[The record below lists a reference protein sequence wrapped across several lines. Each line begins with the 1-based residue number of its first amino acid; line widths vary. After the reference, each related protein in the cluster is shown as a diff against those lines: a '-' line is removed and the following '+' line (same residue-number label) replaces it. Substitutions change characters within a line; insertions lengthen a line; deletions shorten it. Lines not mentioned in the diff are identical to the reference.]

1 MTAFLSLSRAIDG
14 LNLMV
19 GRVLSWAVIVVVV
32 ISTANALSRK
42 FLHIGSNA
50 WLEAQL
56 YLFGALFLLPAG
68 YTLLK
73 NSHVR
78 VDILS
83 SRLPKRTQIG
93 IEIFGVLFLMFPPVL
108 LVEYYALP
116 MFLNSFDSG
125 ERSANAGGL
134 LLWPG
139 KLLVLLGFGLL
150 FLAGVSHLIKC
161 VGFLRGLCPDPTARD
176 CVTEEDKLVKDLM
189 AEIDTPNDD
198 TRRKP

>member
-1 MTAFLSLSRAIDG
+1 MNAFLSLSRVIDG

-19 GRVLSWAVIVVVV
+19 GRALSWAVIVVVV

-42 FLHIGSNA
+42 FLHASSNA
-50 WLEAQL
+50 WLETQL

-73 NSHVR
+73 SSHVR
-78 VDILS
+78 VDILA
-83 SRLPKRTQIG
+83 SRLPKRTQIL
-93 IEIFGVLFLMFPPVL
+93 IEIFGVLFLMFPAVL

-116 MFLNSFDSG
+116 MFLNSFNSG

-161 VGFLRGLCPDPTARD
+161 VGFLRGLCPDPTEREAVSDEAR
-176 CVTEEDKLVKDLM
+176 LVEDLM
-189 AEIDTPNDD
+189 AEIDKPNDD
-198 TRRKP
+198 PRSKP

>member
-1 MTAFLSLSRAIDG
+1 MNAFLSLSRAIDG
-14 LNLMV
+14 LNLLV

-42 FLHIGSNA
+42 FLHVGSNA

-78 VDILS
+78 VDILA
-83 SRLPKRTQIG
+83 SRLPKRTQIW
-93 IEIFGVLFLMFPPVL
+93 IEIFGVLFLMFPAVL

-116 MFLNSFDSG
+116 MFLSSFDSG

-139 KLLVLLGFGLL
+139 KLLVLVGFGLL

-161 VGFLRGLCPDPTARD
+161 VGFLRGLCSDPTERETVSDEA
-176 CVTEEDKLVKDLM
+176 KLVEDLM
-189 AEIDTPNDD
+189 AEIDKPNDD
-198 TRRKP
+198 PRSKS